1 MNDAGLPLDGVEV
14 LEFEG
19 LGPAPLAGWMLAA
32 LGARVTLVARPGGR
46 VGGPAGLSEQDGDLL
61 RERKTVIEC
70 DLKAPASRE
79 AMLARIA
86 RADVLIEGYR
96 PGVMERLGLGPLDC
110 AARRPALVYARM
122 TGWGQQGPLAERA
135 GHDLN
140 YVALTGVLA
149 LAVKPGEAPV
159 IPPTVIGDAGGALGL
174 AFGIVSALLAAR
186 ASGRGRV
193 VDGAIVDVAAMLGAL
208 ALWARERG
216 QLGTPDAAS
225 LFHDAPFYAVYRC
238 ADGEYV
244 SLAALEPAF
253 YRQFVERF
261 GLDGVTVEAQY
272 ERAAWPALK
281 ARFAAH
287 FAGEPAAVW
296 CARFEGSD
304 ACVAPVL
311 DLEAAARHAHL
322 VAREV
327 YSTTGEGAL
336 RVRVAPRFTWLG
348 DGGGASETRAT
359 PRANSDEE

>member
-1 MNDAGLPLDGVEV
+1 
-14 LEFEG
+14 
-19 LGPAPLAGWMLAA
+19 
-32 LGARVTLVARPGGR
+32 
-46 VGGPAGLSEQDGDLL
+46 
-61 RERKTVIEC
+61 
-70 DLKAPASRE
+70 
-79 AMLARIA
+79 
-86 RADVLIEGYR
+86 
-96 PGVMERLGLGPLDC
+96 
-110 AARRPALVYARM
+110 
-122 TGWGQQGPLAERA
+122 
-135 GHDLN
+135 
-140 YVALTGVLA
+140 
-149 LAVKPGEAPV
+149 
-159 IPPTVIGDAGGALGL
+159 
-174 AFGIVSALLAAR
+174 
-186 ASGRGRV
+186 RGRV
-193 VDGAIVDVAAMLGAL
+193 VDGAIVDAAAMLGAL

-327 YSTTGEGAL
+327 YSTTEEGAL